1 MFHLIFMYIHTNN
14 WLYFQFV
21 GDPVLYIQQ
30 FIVFAHVSPWRPH
43 LQNNMVIKEA
53 LKPAF
58 RITNIIEDFQF
69 SYGYVIVKQISD
81 FFVLVHLH
89 AIYQVKFLWGVFMVI
104 LPTHLQ
110 DCQSKMAVLT
120 SLTLL
125 CMSSCAVF
133 LDGWGI
139 IQCLWTSCVA
149 NVSLIWLSKGFQ
161 FVPQCNVLCP
171 YQFKWSAKVIWEI
184 AEREK
189 PRQN

>member
-1 MFHLIFMYIHTNN
+1 M
-14 WLYFQFV
+14 YFQFV

-30 FIVFAHVSPWRPH
+30 FIVFAHISPWRPH

-58 RITNIIEDFQF
+58 RITNVIEDFQF
-69 SYGYVIVKQISD
+69 SYGYVICKTDVR
-81 FFVLVHLH
+81 FFCVGTFTC
-89 AIYQVKFLWGVFMVI
+89 IYQVKFLWGVFMVI

-110 DCQSKMAVLT
+110 DCQSKMVVLT
-120 SLTLL
+120 TLTLL
-125 CMSSCAVF
+125 CMPSCAVFF

-161 FVPQCNVLCP
+161 FNVPLIQYVV
-171 YQFKWSAKVIWEI
+171 S
-184 AEREK
+184 
-189 PRQN
+189 